1 LKDIDQRM
9 QSLAPNEVKQLKAQ
23 FNALIEASICLINRD
38 EIDPSHLSEQR
49 QHRIRAA
56 INTLQREI
64 PQVIRNTKKSRLNP
78 TSDQLAS
85 IQATLRQLSKQ
96 LGSEL
101 RATLRSRQGCAVS
114 RANC

>member
-49 QHRIRAA
+49 
-56 INTLQREI
+56 
-64 PQVIRNTKKSRLNP
+64 
-78 TSDQLAS
+78 
-85 IQATLRQLSKQ
+85 
-96 LGSEL
+96 
-101 RATLRSRQGCAVS
+101 
-114 RANC
+114 